1 MSLAFW
7 YNAGYTPIMK
17 TAISIPEKLFES
29 AEQFARGRGMSRSEL
44 YATALR
50 HYLGEHRGELIT
62 ERLDEI
68 YGGESGGLDPD
79 IARLQARSLPEDD
92 W

>member
-1 MSLAFW
+1 
-7 YNAGYTPIMK
+7 MK
-17 TAISIPEKLFES
+17 TAISIPEELFES
-29 AEQFARGRGMSRSEL
+29 AEQFAREQGMSRSEL

-50 HYLGEHRGELIT
+50 HYLEERRGERIT

-68 YGGESGGLDPD
+68 YGTETVDLDPA

>member
-1 MSLAFW
+1 
-7 YNAGYTPIMK
+7 
-17 TAISIPEKLFES
+17 
-29 AEQFARGRGMSRSEL
+29 MSRSEL

-50 HYLGEHRGELIT
+50 HYLGEHLGEMVT

-68 YGGESGGLDPD
+68 YGGESDGLDPEL
-79 IARLQARSLPEDD
+79 ARLQARSLPEDD